1 MQAIMVSLTS
11 RYVGKLCKWCLK
23 LRHFGRVFLSR
34 VLFSTWNRKIHRG
47 GRMTYRLEDQIGFK
61 LRLANQKH
69 LEIFASS
76 MPEITPTQFSVL
88 AKLNEVK
95 ELSQNHLGR
104 MVAMDAATTKGVV
117 DRLLKKQLIKTRHS
131 EKDRRRILVS
141 LTDEG
146 LEFTQ
151 EAIKRAGLISTKT
164 SVNLNQR
171 EMKRLQDLL
180 DKL

>member
-1 MQAIMVSLTS
+1 M
-11 RYVGKLCKWCLK
+11 
-23 LRHFGRVFLSR
+23 LS
-34 VLFSTWNRKIHRG
+34 N
-47 GRMTYRLEDQIGFK
+47 
-61 LRLANQKH
+61 
-69 LEIFASS
+69 
-76 MPEITPTQFSVL
+76 
-88 AKLNEVK
+88 
-95 ELSQNHLGR
+95 
-104 MVAMDAATTKGVV
+104 
-117 DRLLKKQLIKTRHS
+117 LKKQLIKTRHS